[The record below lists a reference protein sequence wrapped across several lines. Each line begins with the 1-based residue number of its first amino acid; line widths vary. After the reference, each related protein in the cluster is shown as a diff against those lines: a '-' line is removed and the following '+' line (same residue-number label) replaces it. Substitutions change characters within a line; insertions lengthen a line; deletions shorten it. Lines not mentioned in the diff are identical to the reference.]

1 MFLYLMQSQMVK
13 SMFEGAKMTTA
24 EIQRRY
30 DEKLR
35 EVKRLK
41 TAISAMKQKAY
52 FDRKY
57 TNVKIYT
64 DTLHAHKNAVKTLLA
79 LQSELNKSKAEN
91 KAANEPF
98 NIRFIRAARQILDN
112 ATFEQIEIAAELN
125 EQQDKTRLGKT
136 VQGTSAR

>member
-1 MFLYLMQSQMVK
+1 MVK
-13 SMFEGAKMTTA
+13 SMIEAAKMPTA

-30 DEKLR
+30 EEKR
-35 EVKRLK
+35 SEVSRLK

-64 DTLHAHKNAVKTLLA
+64 DTLLAHKNAVKTLCA
-79 LQSELNKSKAEN
+79 LESELNKSKAAN
-91 KAANEPF
+91 KVANEPF

-112 ATFEQIEIAAELN
+112 ATFEKIKIMAELM
-125 EQQDKTRLGKT
+125 EQQDKTQPGT
-136 VQGTSAR
+136 PAQGGDAP